1 MSPTPPTH
9 KGQTFPSEILS
20 PTEARALLHA
30 PSDRAPTGLRNRA
43 LIAVMYG
50 AGLRL
55 AEAIALKPADVDLD
69 NADIRVLHGKGDKAR
84 TAGIDQGALVHLAR
98 WVDARRGLKLRN
110 GPLLCTLDG
119 KPLSP
124 RYVRAM
130 LTRMAER
137 AGVEK
142 RVHPHGLRHTHAAE
156 LEREGFTVS
165 EIQQQLGHT
174 SLQTTAVYLNHISL
188 SARVAKLRDRR
199 TEL

>member
-1 MSPTPPTH
+1 MRPTPPTH
-9 KGQTFPSEILS
+9 KGETFPSEILS
-20 PTEARALLHA
+20 PSEARALLHA

-55 AEAIALKPADVDLD
+55 AEAIALKPADVNLD
-69 NADIRVLHGKGDKAR
+69 TADIRVLHGKGDKAR
-84 TAGIDQGALVHLAR
+84 TVGIDQGALVHLAR
-98 WVDARRGLKLRN
+98 WVDARRNLKLRN

-130 LTRMAER
+130 LARMAER
-137 AGVEK
+137 AGIEK

-174 SLQTTAVYLNHISL
+174 SLQTTAVYLNHISP
-188 SARVAKLRDRR
+188 SARVAKIKNRR